1 MLLFMEILGQHI
13 IALRKQK
20 GWSQAILAHQLGLP
34 RHTLTLIETQKRKI
48 SVAELQKVAQL
59 FHLSM
64 DELLDPNFSSNQP
77 LVKTKPMIT
86 QPTIRMNIPAT
97 SLEKMEQV
105 LLYVLQKCAAKPNV
119 GETVLYKLL
128 YFADF
133 NYYEQ
138 YEEHLS
144 SATYRKLQHGPV
156 PKELQALLQ
165 QMQTDHKIEQH
176 NTQFYEFAQTR
187 YLPLVA
193 PDLRLLKAS
202 ETHVV
207 DQVIDQ
213 LGDMPAK
220 VISAY
225 SHQDI
230 PWKATDFNAVINYEL
245 AFYREAPYSVR
256 QYLLQDDD

>member
-1 MLLFMEILGQHI
+1 MEVLGQHI
-13 IALRKQK
+13 TALRKQK
-20 GWSQAILAHQLGLP
+20 GWSQATLAQQMGMP
-34 RHTLTLIETQKRKI
+34 RHALTLIETQKRKI
-48 SVAELQKVAQL
+48 SVTELQKVVQL

-64 DELLDPNFSSNQP
+64 DELLDPNFNPNQP
-77 LVKTKPMIT
+77 LTKPKPMIA
-86 QPTIRMNIPAT
+86 QPTLRMNIPAT

-133 NYYEQ
+133 NYYER

-156 PKELQALLQ
+156 PKELQVLLQ
-165 QMQTDHKIEQH
+165 QMQAAHKIEQH
-176 NTQFYEFAQTR
+176 KTQFYEFAQTR

-202 ETHVV
+202 ETQVI
-207 DQVIDQ
+207 DQVIHQ

-225 SHQDI
+225 SHEDM
-230 PWKATDFNAVINYEL
+230 PWKATDYNAVIDYEL

-256 QYLLQDDD
+256 QYLPQDDD